1 MMETTENQNITMF
14 ISDNGHIVYQY
25 EFIRLVSKDKSKN
38 DIEYYKQRV
47 REYTNDLFEPST
59 NIEVVTLQN
68 IIWNHAMK
76 YDLNK
81 TTSKLYISILHLKNK
96 YDEIVGFKFKNDIVE
111 YYKILTVYKNELLN
125 IKIKSK
131 RHIFNMNRDY
141 PLYSYGFGITF
152 FRLRNIYYELKD
164 LYNTI
169 LGEVTS
175 ATISLNKYR
184 KDVLTTTALCFK
196 HNFSLPFDFKIE
208 EASFIN
214 QIDKW
219 LFF

>member
-1 MMETTENQNITMF
+1 
-14 ISDNGHIVYQY
+14 
-25 EFIRLVSKDKSKN
+25 
-38 DIEYYKQRV
+38 
-47 REYTNDLFEPST
+47 
-59 NIEVVTLQN
+59 
-68 IIWNHAMK
+68 
-76 YDLNK
+76 
-81 TTSKLYISILHLKNK
+81 
-96 YDEIVGFKFKNDIVE
+96 
-111 YYKILTVYKNELLN
+111 
-125 IKIKSK
+125 
-131 RHIFNMNRDY
+131 MNRDY